1 MRLCS
6 LSKLLISE
14 TGPHHCHH
22 FSARGRVAAAAILQR
37 VLPRLNSSRAVFSHT
52 HSNINTPTYRH
63 FTTTTT
69 ANMPVK
75 RKAAT
80 QQKEEDVRPDPTTA
94 EDIDETEAQPTS
106 KSAQKRR
113 KLDNASAK
121 PPLPS
126 SSSSSGP
133 SSSNPKRDYTDRT
146 RYKDSHVEEENG
158 IILREYY
165 PPEMSNER
173 ANMYGT
179 GQLERP
185 ITTLTKA
192 IQETRAQREK
202 IPVGDAVVHWFKC
215 DLRLHDNK
223 ALHMASEKAKSKGV
237 PLICVY
243 LVSPQDFRAHLTA
256 PVRVDFIL
264 RNLVH
269 LRGKLADL
277 DVPLFVDLVEKRRNV
292 PGRLMELCEQW
303 GTKHIYCNMEYE
315 VDELR
320 REAKMTRECLDKGI
334 DFTVVHDTCVV
345 EPGKLTTA
353 AGGQIAVY
361 SPWHR
366 KWCKYIN
373 ENLETLEEYAAP
385 TKNPKAARMK
395 FKELFDKE
403 VPEAPEDKSL
413 SKEDRE
419 RFEQLW
425 PVGEEEAQARLHKFL
440 AGRIAKYHEARNLP
454 AGEHTS
460 VLSPHLAAGT
470 LAARTAVR
478 EALKAS
484 PRQSLTDD
492 RGNGYMMWIGEV
504 AWRDFYKHVL
514 CNWPAV
520 CMNKCF
526 KPEYTDIEWEYND
539 EQFEA
544 WTKGKTGYPLIDAA
558 MRQVQHMAYMHNR
571 VRMNVAS
578 FLAKDLMIDWR
589 MGERWFMENLI
600 DGDFASNNGGWGFSA
615 SCGVDPQPYFRIFNP
630 ILQSEKFDESGEYIR
645 KWLPELRDV
654 KGKAIHE
661 PYARGAEAIAK
672 KNGYPRPIVEH
683 KASRTR
689 ALERY
694 KAGIKRETA

>member
-1 MRLCS
+1 MRN
-6 LSKLLISE
+6 LSIFANSFVVRYLRPRSRGTTISAAFRF
-14 TGPHHCHH
+14 TS
-22 FSARGRVAAAAILQR
+22 FSTSI
-37 VLPRLNSSRAVFSHT
+37 T
-52 HSNINTPTYRH
+52 RH
-63 FTTTTT
+63 ATK
-69 ANMPVK
+69 MPPAK
-75 RKAAT
+75 RKAPT
-80 QQKEEDVRPDPTTA
+80 QQNFGIDDTTA
-94 EDIDETEAQPTS
+94 QDVDVTEAKGLS
-106 KSAQKRR
+106 SSAMKRR
-113 KLDNASAK
+113 KLDDNNNNQ
-121 PPLPS
+121 PLP
-126 SSSSSGP
+126 P
-133 SSSNPKRDYTDRT
+133 NPTPKPAGKPDFSDRT
-146 RYKDSHVEEENG
+146 RYKDSKREEEYG
-158 IILREYY
+158 IILRDYY

-173 ANMYGT
+173 ANQYGT

-185 ITTLTKA
+185 ITTLQKA
-192 IQETRAQREK
+192 IEETRARRDK
-202 IPVGDAVVHWFKC
+202 IPVGDAVVHWYKC
-215 DLRLHDNK
+215 DLRMGDNK
-223 ALHMASEKAKSKGV
+223 ALHLASLKAKSKGV

-243 LVSPQDFRAHLTA
+243 IVSPQDFRAHLTA

-269 LRGKLADL
+269 LKRKLAEI
-277 DVPLFVDLVEKRRNV
+277 DVPLYVERIEKRRRV
-292 PGRLMELCEQW
+292 PGRLMELFGEW
-303 GTKHIYCNMEYE
+303 GAKHVYCNMEYE

-320 REAKMTRECLDKGI
+320 REAKMTKECLEKGI
-334 DFTVVHDTCVV
+334 SFNVVHDTCVV
-345 EPGKLTTA
+345 EPGKVTSG
-353 AGGQIAVY
+353 AGGQMAVY

-366 KWCKYIN
+366 KWCKYLN
-373 ENLETLEEYAAP
+373 DNPDTLQEYGSPAQ
-385 TKNPKAARMK
+385 NPKSARTK
-395 FKELFDKE
+395 YKGLFEQDI
-403 VPEAPEDKSL
+403 PEAPEDKSL
-413 SKEDRE
+413 TPEERQ

-425 PVGEEEAQARLHKFL
+425 PVGEEEAQSRLHKFL
-440 AGRIAKYHEARNLP
+440 AQRIQNYHEARNLP

-460 VLSPHLAAGT
+460 VLSPHFAAGT

-484 PRQSLTDD
+484 PRKTLTDD
-492 RGNGYMMWIGEV
+492 RSNGHMMWISEV

-526 KPEYTDIEWEYND
+526 KPEYTDIEWEYNT
-539 EQFEA
+539 EQFKA
-544 WTKGKTGYPLIDAA
+544 WTEGKTGYPLVDAA

-630 ILQSEKFDESGEYIR
+630 TLQSEKFDESGEYIR

-683 KASRTR
+683 KASRAR

-694 KAGIKRETA
+694 KAGIKRPTA